1 MTGLLQNLRYAL
13 RQLRNNPGFAAVAVI
28 TLGLGIGANTA
39 LFSVVNGVLLSRLPY
54 PEPERLVTLSESK
67 PNFEYGSIS
76 YLNFRDWQKEN
87 RAFSAMAIYRSTAFS
102 LTGSGEPVQVS
113 GEFVSSDLFS
123 ILGVKPLVGRLFA
136 PGEDEVGAAPIALIS
151 AGLWQRKFSSAVD
164 VLGKNLTL
172 DGKNVTIVGIIP
184 STFHFVAPSFPERRE
199 VFLPVGQ
206 WGNPMLQK
214 RGAGL
219 GIHGIGRMKP
229 GVSIEQAR
237 ADMARVTGNLATAF
251 PDVNKGIGASLVPL
265 KQQMVG
271 AVRPL
276 RLWKNESCW
285 KISTRKFSTSKKSRS
300 RPSGTVRKI
309 SERSQNI
316 F

>member
-1 MTGLLQNLRYAL
+1 MNGALQNIRYAI
-13 RQLRNNPGFAAVAVI
+13 RQLCNNPGFTAIAVI
-28 TLGLGIGANTA
+28 TLALGIGANSA

-76 YLNFRDWQKEN
+76 YPDFRDWQKGN

-151 AGLWQRKFSSAVD
+151 AGLWQRKFSSAAD
-164 VLGKNLTL
+164 VLGRNVTL
-172 DGKNVTIVGIIP
+172 DGRDFAIVGVIP

-199 VFLPVGQ
+199 VFLRIGQ
-206 WGNPMLQK
+206 WGNPLLQK

-219 GIHGIGRMKP
+219 GIRGFGRMRRAAHNKSKP
-229 GVSIEQAR
+229 
-237 ADMARVTGNLATAF
+237 
-251 PDVNKGIGASLVPL
+251 
-265 KQQMVG
+265 
-271 AVRPL
+271 
-276 RLWKNESCW
+276 
-285 KISTRKFSTSKKSRS
+285 
-300 RPSGTVRKI
+300 
-309 SERSQNI
+309 
-316 F
+316 